1 MIYDAH
7 GEVWRR
13 WQHRKNYLAGGWED
27 MKIGREKRAE
37 QDVNRE
43 GGTRKEHLEDEDRNT
58 EHLKDANYIRLKGL
72 EQ

>member
-1 MIYDAH
+1 
-7 GEVWRR
+7 
-13 WQHRKNYLAGGWED
+13 